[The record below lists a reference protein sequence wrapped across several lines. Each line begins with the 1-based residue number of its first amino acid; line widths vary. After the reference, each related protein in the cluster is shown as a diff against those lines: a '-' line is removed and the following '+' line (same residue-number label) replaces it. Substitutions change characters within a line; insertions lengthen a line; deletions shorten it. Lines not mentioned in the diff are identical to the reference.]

1 MLVVKL
7 LERNGGKVWGLVS
20 IRRFSKSISKSTC
33 IFVVTIVSCFLL
45 EFEKNSSLVKL
56 WYSFF
61 NCSSSVDESTA

>member
-1 MLVVKL
+1 MSMQSCS
-7 LERNGGKVWGLVS
+7 KVLALGLS
-20 IRRFSKSISKSTC
+20 RAYSISKSTC